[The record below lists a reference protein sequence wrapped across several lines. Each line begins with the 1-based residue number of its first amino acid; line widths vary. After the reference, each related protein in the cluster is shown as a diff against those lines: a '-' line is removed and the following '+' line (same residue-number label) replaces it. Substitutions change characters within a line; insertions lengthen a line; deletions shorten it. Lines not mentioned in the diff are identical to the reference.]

1 PCPPPSLEPCPVS
14 INIDRFPTR
23 IQCPLPIL
31 LRSPKPIT
39 CIHRPQSFLM
49 QQGRSTSGM
58 ASLLGPN
65 IYENAMMAPVPLF
78 NGSNRISF
86 EMKRPGMDDYK
97 DFPKRQKNLSG
108 DGYAD
113 ALAQGKFELRLLVG
127 SKSAGAVIGKGGDN
141 IKRLRSQFD
150 ASVSVPDSS
159 APERILTMVSTID
172 NLADMVKDILPRLED
187 HGGSGDNPK
196 IEVRM
201 IVHQSHAGALIGRA
215 GTKIKEL
222 REATR
227 ANIKV
232 FSHCAPNSTDRVVLI
247 GGEDN
252 AISDAAKTIMETVR
266 DIPVKGHTKQY
277 DTMNYDPSYIN
288 EYGGFAPMG
297 GAPFRGPPM
306 GGNGG
311 PPGGPGMFPPQG
323 GRGGRGGGGP
333 MGGAPPMGG
342 GPPFPPSNN
351 FPPMGGNF
359 GGGGAGGPP
368 ASITTQVTIPSELGG
383 TIIGRGGERI
393 NRIREESGAHIVLE
407 PHTGAEER
415 IITIS
420 GSQTQIHA
428 AQYLLQTCVRSSIA
442 GRKYIGDPSNG
453 GR

>member
-1 PCPPPSLEPCPVS
+1 
-14 INIDRFPTR
+14 
-23 IQCPLPIL
+23 Q
-31 LRSPKPIT
+31 
-39 CIHRPQSFLM
+39 
-49 QQGRSTSGM
+49 STSITRWLHWWARFSM
-58 ASLLGPN
+58 ENVPMPPMPLHSL
-65 IYENAMMAPVPLF
+65 
-78 NGSNRISF
+78 NGANRNPF
-86 EMKRPGMDDYK
+86 DMKRPGMDDYK

-113 ALAQGKFELRLLVG
+113 ALAQGKFEMRLLVG

-159 APERILTMVSTID
+159 APSGILTMVSTID
-172 NLADMVKDILPRLED
+172 NLADMVKDILPDSRRQ
-187 HGGSGDNPK
+187 HGGSGGDNPK

-252 AISDAAKTIMETVR
+252 AISDACKTIMETVR

-277 DTMNYDPSYIN
+277 DTLNYDPTYIN

-311 PPGGPGMFPPQG
+311 PPGGPGMFPP
-323 GRGGRGGGGP
+323 
-333 MGGAPPMGG
+333 
-342 GPPFPPSNN
+342 N
-351 FPPMGGNF
+351 
-359 GGGGAGGPP
+359 
-368 ASITTQVTIPSELGG
+368 GG
-383 TIIGRGGERI
+383 TWWWSQWRWTDGRRSTHGWWTLP
-393 NRIREESGAHIVLE
+393 A
-407 PHTGAEER
+407 
-415 IITIS
+415 
-420 GSQTQIHA
+420 
-428 AQYLLQTCVRSSIA
+428 LQQLPPD
-442 GRKYIGDPSNG
+442 GRKLWRRTTRPDYHSSDYPLRTRRNHHWSW
-453 GR
+453 RRAHQPHS

>member
-1 PCPPPSLEPCPVS
+1 
-14 INIDRFPTR
+14 
-23 IQCPLPIL
+23 
-31 LRSPKPIT
+31 
-39 CIHRPQSFLM
+39 
-49 QQGRSTSGM
+49 GRSIM
-58 ASLLGPN
+58 ATLAGSIL
-65 IYENAMMAPVPLF
+65 YEGVPMPPVPLHNI
-78 NGSNRISF
+78 NGTNRNPF
-86 EMKRPGMDDYK
+86 DMKRPGMDDYK

-113 ALAQGKFELRLLVG
+113 ALAQGKFEMRLLVG

-159 APERILTMVSTID
+159 APERIFIVKFDDSYFCSILTMVSTIE
-172 NLADMVKDILPRLED
+172 NLADMVKDILPRLEE
-187 HGGSGDNPK
+187 HGSGGGDNPK

-252 AISDAAKTIMETVR
+252 AISDACKTIMETIR

-277 DTMNYDPSYIN
+277 DTMNYDPTYIN

-311 PPGGPGMFPPQG
+311 PPGGPGMFGPP
-323 GRGGRGGGGP
+323 GGRGGGGGRNQGGQMGGGPP
-333 MGGAPPMGG
+333 MGGA
-342 GPPFPPSNN
+342 PFPPSNN
-351 FPPMGGNF
+351 FPPMGGNY
-359 GGGGAGGPP
+359 GGGPP
-368 ASITTQVTIPSELGG
+368 AQITTQVTIPSELGG

-428 AQYLLQTCVRSSIA
+428 AQYLLQTCVRSSMA
-442 GRKYIGDPSNG
+442 GNTGVRPSMPGRKYIGDTAG